1 MSTTTG
7 GERKV
12 IECTQCGKRC
22 EPGEQFCGSCGAF
35 LEWTEPAAAT
45 SPRPAAAV
53 PEQPAPRTS
62 VRAESPAEAPAVP
75 PDVPPRPETAPVQA
89 VPMQAAPAPGSAASA
104 VTAPVQP
111 SAGPVQPRAGEPVA
125 ARPRPTAVSAP
136 DEPPPAPGDLICGQC
151 GAGNVPTRR
160 FCRRCGTS
168 LADAPAAPRASWWR
182 RLFTRRPRTAPAA
195 GDRPGPGFS
204 GRVRRPRFLVP
215 VLVVA
220 VLCAAVFALRPQL
233 RQATEAVKDRLAT
246 AQQVHAVGVS
256 ASSAS
261 RGHAASLAVDGTTDR
276 YWAPDREGD
285 GKGQYLE
292 ARFDEPFRLLDVI
305 VYPGIS
311 TNAQQFLTQG
321 RPQTLLATVTDA
333 HGTVTQH
340 TVNLADSAGEQKFHI
355 AVSDVVRVRLTIE
368 NAYGAGSGHRVA
380 VGEVEFFKR
389 G

>member
-1 MSTTTG
+1 M
-7 GERKV
+7 

-62 VRAESPAEAPAVP
+62 VRAESPAEAPP
-75 PDVPPRPETAPVQA
+75 VPPRPETAP
-89 VPMQAAPAPGSAASA
+89 MQAAPAAASPA
-104 VTAPVQP
+104 A
-111 SAGPVQPRAGEPVA
+111 APVQPRAGEPVA

-168 LADAPAAPRASWWR
+168 LADAPAAPQASWWR

-215 VLVVA
+215 VLVLA

-246 AQQVHAVGVS
+246 PQQVHAVGVS

-333 HGTVTQH
+333 HGTVTRH
-340 TVNLADSAGEQKFHI
+340 TVNLADSAGEQKFHF

-368 NAYGAGSGHRVA
+368 SAYGAGSGHRVA